1 MTGKTIFWI
10 TDVLTMILGVLVI
23 MNNKNGAAGIVLGV
37 FTIVAAAV
45 VGVAYK
51 ILCDQ

>member
-1 MTGKTIFWI
+1 MTGKGIFWI
-10 TDVLTMILGVLVI
+10 TDFLTIILGVLAI
-23 MNNKNGAAGIVLGV
+23 MNNKNGVAGIILGV